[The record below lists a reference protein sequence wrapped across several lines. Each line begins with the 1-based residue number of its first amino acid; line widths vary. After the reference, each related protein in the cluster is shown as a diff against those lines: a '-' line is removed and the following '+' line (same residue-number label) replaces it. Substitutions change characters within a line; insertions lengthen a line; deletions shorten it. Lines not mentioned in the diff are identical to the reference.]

1 MRGGE
6 GLVQI
11 DVHHVHAEIAWTRDA
26 YQCVHVRA
34 IHVEH
39 GAFGVQDFG
48 GLGDV
53 LLEHADGVGI
63 GDHEGGDVLIDGA
76 RENFQVDF
84 ALLIGADIFDGVSGD
99 GGGGGIGAVGGIR
112 NQD

>member
-39 GAFGVQDFG
+39 SAFGVQDFG

-53 LLEHADGVGI
+53 LLEDADGVGI
-63 GDHEGGDVLIDGA
+63 GHHQGGHVLVDSAG
-76 RENFQVDF
+76 EYFQIDF
-84 ALLIGADIFDGVSGD
+84 ALLVGADIFDRVSGN

-112 NQD
+112 D